1 MFCLLPARRSAA
13 EAAEAKRRVEAVP
26 QPVVRL
32 RHVRPVIGLQL
43 FAVAPFILTPIP
55 ASDRIRCT
63 FHQWKKTALVS
74 NLLCSEPKLLPFSEA
89 INPKGPAANSANSH
103 EFLKV
108 NPRKFVAKSLFRSQG
123 RKLSFLLRR
132 PLRTGRL
139 IFLLAKIEIPFVD

>member
-55 ASDRIRCT
+55 VSDFEDMLNT
-63 FHQWKKTALVS
+63 SPVEK
-74 NLLCSEPKLLPFSEA
+74 N
-89 INPKGPAANSANSH
+89 G
-103 EFLKV
+103 
-108 NPRKFVAKSLFRSQG
+108 
-123 RKLSFLLRR
+123 
-132 PLRTGRL
+132 TG
-139 IFLLAKIEIPFVD
+139 F